1 MFTPFADLI
10 SNHFT
15 IGTHYL
21 STDELDILEDM
32 SYNDIVQ
39 PPSTVENSI
48 YFYISHPGWEYQ
60 FGNNFIQE
68 YKLHN
73 IEELSLDEGI
83 SWNGKM
89 NSNFYEEKFIKISF
103 ELESEQNIDS
113 KIMFNFNDYTNPIFQ
128 TGCDEELFFSNSD
141 LDVVNSCNIIRED
154 FEYIEVPK
162 NPDGYEYYQSKRQSF
177 YYVENVEDM
186 QINDWVLAYNGDILV
201 GARQYIGG
209 MIDVPVMG
217 NDDTDFTA
225 GYCDNGDVPE
235 FKLFRSST
243 GMLNELS
250 GNVTEWASNTVTVLD
265 NLSLTNMPTEVSL
278 SPAYPNPFNPS
289 TSLSYTVPQDGNVKL
304 SVYDISG
311 RLVENLVSSYQEAG
325 SYNAVWNAAN
335 ISSGVYFVRL
345 SASSEM
351 LTQKVMLIK

>member
-1 MFTPFADLI
+1 
-10 SNHFT
+10 
-15 IGTHYL
+15 
-21 STDELDILEDM
+21 M
-32 SYNDIVQ
+32 S
-39 PPSTVENSI
+39 
-48 YFYISHPGWEYQ
+48 EYV
-60 FGNNFIQE
+60 
-68 YKLHN
+68 
-73 IEELSLDEGI
+73 
-83 SWNGKM
+83 
-89 NSNFYEEKFIKISF
+89 KI
-103 ELESEQNIDS
+103 
-113 KIMFNFNDYTNPIFQ
+113 
-128 TGCDEELFFSNSD
+128 
-141 LDVVNSCNIIRED
+141 
-154 FEYIEVPK
+154 PK
-162 NPDGYEYYQSKRQSF
+162 NPTDYNYYQSKQQSF